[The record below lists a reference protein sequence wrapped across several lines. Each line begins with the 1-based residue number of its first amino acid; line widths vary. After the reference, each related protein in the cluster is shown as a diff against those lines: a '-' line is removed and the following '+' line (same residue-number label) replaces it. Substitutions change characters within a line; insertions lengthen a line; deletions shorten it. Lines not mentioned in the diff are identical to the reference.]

1 MIHVVAVDLPV
12 SASVLESVIGD
23 LTTYPRWMG
32 LVHSVSPADD
42 LGGHRVELRGKIG
55 PLARSKVLRMERVDD
70 TDRIRFVRRELDGRT
85 HGRWELEAQITSS
98 QITSSPASS
107 ESTLTMTL
115 LYEGRWWSAVV
126 EKLLSEEV
134 EASKARLREVVLGV
148 GR

>member
-1 MIHVVAVDLPV
+1 MIHVVEVDLPV
-12 SASVLESVIGD
+12 STRVLESVIGD

-55 PLARSKVLRMERVDD
+55 PFARSKVLRMERMDD
-70 TDRIRFVRRELDGRT
+70 ADRIRFVRRELDGRA
-85 HGRWELEAQITSS
+85 HGRWELEAEITSS
-98 QITSSPASS
+98 RTSS

-115 LYEGRWWSAVV
+115 LYEGRWWTSVV

-134 EASKARLREVVLGV
+134 EASKIRLRDVVLGA

>member
-1 MIHVVAVDLPV
+1 MIQVVEVDLPV
-12 SASVLESVIGD
+12 SAHVLESVIGD

-42 LGGHRVELRGKIG
+42 LGGYRVELRGKIG
-55 PLARSKVLRMERVDD
+55 PFARSKVLRMERMDD
-70 TDRIRFVRRELDGRT
+70 SGRIRFVRRELDGRA

-98 QITSSPASS
+98 QITSSQTSS

-115 LYEGRWWSAVV
+115 LYEGRWWTSVV

-134 EASKARLREVVLGV
+134 EASKIRLRDVVLGV